1 MLPRRP
7 RELPPTAG
15 LPLQAADLRPGAATL
30 ASDLAR
36 QLGTPP
42 LQLECSGTASLLIA
56 LTTLRELQPQRR
68 RVVVPAFTCPLV
80 AIAVQQAGLEL
91 QLCDLRLGHFDMD
104 PAALRTVCD
113 ERTLAIIPTHLA
125 GRVADVDDAMAAAR
139 DVGAYVIEDAAQ
151 ALGARRDGISVGC
164 TGDIGFFSLAAG
176 KGLSIYEGG
185 LLLARD
191 PGLRQRLADTAARL
205 VPRRFD
211 WECRRCIELLGYA
224 ALYRPGGLR
233 LAYGNP
239 LRRGLRRGDP
249 VAAVGDDFALT
260 IPLHRVGRWRQA
272 VGAHAAT
279 RLPAFLDQLAAQA
292 QRRLPRLRR
301 IGGVEVYDDSAGT
314 GGTWPFLL
322 LLLPDQK
329 YRDAALEQ
337 LWGAGMGVSRLFI
350 HALPD
355 YAYLSAIVPQQDVPH
370 ARDFAARSL
379 SISNSPWMT
388 DEDFETIC
396 RTLEAVLA
404 PMRASSPHSAG

>member
-1 MLPRRP
+1 MLSRRP
-7 RELPPTAG
+7 HELPPTAG
-15 LPLQAADLRPGAATL
+15 LPLRLADLRPDAASV
-30 ASDLAR
+30 AADIAA

-91 QLCDLRLGHFDMD
+91 QLCDLRAGHYDMD
-104 PAALRTVCD
+104 ATALRAACD

-125 GRVADVDDAMAAAR
+125 GLVADVDAAR
-139 DVGAYVIEDAAQ
+139 AVARSVGAYVIEDAAQ
-151 ALGARRDGISVGC
+151 ALGARRNGVSVGLA
-164 TGDIGFFSLAAG
+164 GDVGFFSLAAG

-191 PGLRQRLADTAARL
+191 PIMREHLARTSARIVPHSLGLEWKRS
-205 VPRRFD
+205 
-211 WECRRCIELLGYA
+211 IELLGYA
-224 ALYRPGGLR
+224 ALYRPRGLR
-233 LAYGNP
+233 LAYGDP
-239 LRRGLRRGDP
+239 LRRALRRGDP
-249 VAAVGDDFALT
+249 VAAVGDDFPLT

-272 VGAHAAT
+272 VGAHAAA
-279 RLPAFLDQLAAQA
+279 RLPAFLDQLSAQA

-301 IGGVEVYDDSAGT
+301 IDGVEVLDDPADAK
-314 GGTWPFLL
+314 GTWPFLL
-322 LLLPDQK
+322 LLLPDRK
-329 YRDAALEQ
+329 RRDAALAE
-337 LWGAGMGVSRLFI
+337 LWQTGLGVSRLFI

-355 YAYLSAIVPQQDVPH
+355 YAYLAGMVPPQDVPH

-388 DEDFETIC
+388 DDDFETVC
-396 RTLEAVLA
+396 RTLETVL
-404 PMRASSPHSAG
+404 G